1 MPKRNDFSSRF
12 KAILWSLSQL
22 IVSCKNPLTILHSH
36 RRCSIVSSDTEQKKH
51 FGSFVTLILHKNLLV
66 AKILWLIL
74 VWNHCIVVSL
84 VILKGSLK
92 IVFHSL
98 LLNVYFLSQAI
109 LPLGN
114 SVLLFSIYTCLVY
127 PFYFLNKS

>member
-22 IVSCKNPLTILHSH
+22 VVSCKNPLTILHSH

-74 VWNHCIVVSL
+74 VW
-84 VILKGSLK
+84 K
-92 IVFHSL
+92 IPGHFG
-98 LLNVYFLSQAI
+98 
-109 LPLGN
+109 P
-114 SVLLFSIYTCLVY
+114 
-127 PFYFLNKS
+127 